1 LPYGACNGTQLE
13 PALSYY
19 SCVDFTAYCLKRP
32 LAYLQLQY
40 ILIFSFLSTI
50 ISGMKKGPV
59 PDYSK
64 ITLDELE
71 KFKEIVR
78 KDYGRELT
86 DEQEPSKRPLY

>member
-1 LPYGACNGTQLE
+1 
-13 PALSYY
+13 
-19 SCVDFTAYCLKRP
+19 
-32 LAYLQLQY
+32 
-40 ILIFSFLSTI
+40 
-50 ISGMKKGPV
+50 MKKGPV